1 MIQKGRAKEATTMS
15 TGTSMAAQSSAGT
28 VARALTLLYGVG
40 SYLFFFGTFVYL
52 IGFVGNWV
60 VPKGIDDG
68 TPAASA
74 GTAVAINVLLLGLFA
89 VQHTIM
95 ARPAFKEVW
104 TRWVPWHVERSTFVL
119 LATAILAVM
128 AWQWRPLPTPVWR
141 FESPLAVG
149 LLTATSLAG
158 WAMVLVSTC
167 LIDHFELFG
176 VKQAV
181 SYALGRPLERP
192 RFTERL
198 FYRWVRHPLMLG
210 FLIAFWATPTMSQGH
225 LLFAVVTTLYVLVAI
240 QIEERTLVHLHGEQ
254 YRSYQRRVSML
265 LPFGRP
271 RQE

>member
-1 MIQKGRAKEATTMS
+1 MT
-15 TGTSMAAQSSAGT
+15 TGTSMVAQSSANA

-68 TPAASA
+68 TPAASVGA
-74 GTAVAINVLLLGLFA
+74 AVAITVLLLSLFA

-119 LATAILAVM
+119 LSTAILAFM
-128 AWQWRPLPTPVWR
+128 AWQWRPLPEPVWHV
-141 FESPLAVG
+141 ENPLAAG
-149 LLTATSLAG
+149 LLAAVSLAG
-158 WAMVLVSTC
+158 WGIVLVATF

-176 VKQAV
+176 VKQTV
-181 SYALGRPLERP
+181 SYTLGRPLDRP
-192 RFTERL
+192 MFVERL

-225 LLFAVVTTLYVLVAI
+225 LLFAVVTTLYVLIAI

-254 YRSYQRRVSML
+254 YRNYQRRVSML
-265 LPFGRP
+265 LPFGRR
-271 RQE
+271 RQD